1 MSLHRA
7 IIRNL
12 LTGPLALADLQAAG
26 QVSLP
31 TLRRAVQELTDAQ
44 WIRVVGQAQA
54 NGGRPAMLFGI
65 DEDHFVLVGVHL
77 QLPGMRLIAADL
89 TGRVLN
95 ERKLFDQVVPAPE
108 EAVQAIADY
117 VEQIR
122 GLLPDRT
129 VLGLGIAAPGFID
142 LTTGD
147 IISIGR
153 VPHWENFPI
162 CRRLTTAVG
171 VPVAI
176 ANDVDCMAF
185 AEFQHTAQPLEKNLV
200 YIGFDEGVKA
210 SLFLGG
216 GLYKGSMGNA
226 GLIASD
232 LLYAGAAIPTEMS
245 KRLLTVEGINRIFE
259 EAYAALDAAEQAR
272 YAEIVAAANPRAR
285 FRLILAC
292 ADDRRP
298 ICVAIV
304 HDLIE
309 VLAAAVAN
317 VVFFM
322 QPDIIVVGGLL
333 SALPGP
339 LFGELERA
347 VRKHLPQRTRNN
359 VILEQARLVSN
370 NSAAIGANQHFLQ
383 EYLTDI
389 TVSVP

>member
-12 LTGPLALADLQAAG
+12 LTGPLALADLQTAG

-77 QLPGMRLIAADL
+77 QLPGMRFIAADL
-89 TGRVLN
+89 TGRVLS

-272 YAEIVAAANPRAR
+272 
-285 FRLILAC
+285 
-292 ADDRRP
+292 
-298 ICVAIV
+298 
-304 HDLIE
+304 
-309 VLAAAVAN
+309 
-317 VVFFM
+317 
-322 QPDIIVVGGLL
+322 
-333 SALPGP
+333 
-339 LFGELERA
+339 
-347 VRKHLPQRTRNN
+347 
-359 VILEQARLVSN
+359 
-370 NSAAIGANQHFLQ
+370 
-383 EYLTDI
+383 
-389 TVSVP
+389 